1 MADNILPA
9 PFSLDVNQV
18 IETEQ
23 DYDVEVVDVTRTLL
37 HMRLEG
43 VDHAF
48 RPFVSPWPTHAAAA
62 QLPFAARGR
71 HCTPL
76 VVFRLLLSPSDI
88 ETIVLHSN
96 QYAILHG
103 AQDWCPLDADELRTW
118 IGIVI
123 YMGVY
128 QMARPMDGWS
138 TDDRQPK
145 YPFASYM
152 SRNRF
157 KHIERYLHISP
168 PHTQVGSW
176 YAKIEP
182 LVTNMK
188 TAFRKYYVPPSN
200 VSVDEMMVRFSGRS
214 AHTVRMKNKPIA
226 EGYKII
232 SLSAKGYCYGFELVS
247 QIEDPQ
253 VPIVPGLNATASVV
267 VHLCSQLPHNRRQ
280 FHVYM
285 YNYYSCIP
293 LFEYLLDMG
302 IAVVNSFMLYKAAEG
317 AALSHKD
324 FRLQLAWELI
334 TSTKRTTKSKKR
346 KARIMCDFP

>member
-1 MADNILPA
+1 MVDNILPA
-9 PFSLDVNQV
+9 PFSLDVNQI

-43 VDHAF
+43 VDHVVDDVNAASPQPEAALEIDPQAF
-48 RPFVSPWPTHAAAA
+48 RPFVSPWPTHAAAT
-62 QLPFAARGR
+62 QLPFAARRR

-88 ETIVLHSN
+88 ETIVVHSN

-103 AQDWCPLDADELRTW
+103 AQDWRPLDADDLRTW

-157 KHIERYLHISP
+157 KQIKRYLHISP
-168 PHTQVGSW
+168 PHDQV
-176 YAKIEP
+176 E
-182 LVTNMK
+182 
-188 TAFRKYYVPPSN
+188 
-200 VSVDEMMVRFSGRS
+200 
-214 AHTVRMKNKPIA
+214 
-226 EGYKII
+226 
-232 SLSAKGYCYGFELVS
+232 C
-247 QIEDPQ
+247 
-253 VPIVPGLNATASVV
+253 
-267 VHLCSQLPHNRRQ
+267 
-280 FHVYM
+280 
-285 YNYYSCIP
+285 
-293 LFEYLLDMG
+293 
-302 IAVVNSFMLYKAAEG
+302 
-317 AALSHKD
+317 
-324 FRLQLAWELI
+324 
-334 TSTKRTTKSKKR
+334 
-346 KARIMCDFP
+346 